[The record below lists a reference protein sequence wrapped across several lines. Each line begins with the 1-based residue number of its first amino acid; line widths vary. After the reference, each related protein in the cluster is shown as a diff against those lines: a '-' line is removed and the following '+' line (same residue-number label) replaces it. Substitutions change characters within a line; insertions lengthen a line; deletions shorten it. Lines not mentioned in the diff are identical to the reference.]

1 MLGLI
6 SDPHELQSVI
16 VRETSGEVW
25 VDDVQQSIKNAVLAG
40 PILPPDPG
48 PPVDPPS
55 YPAPQMDAN
64 DRMKVTLLSGF
75 LGAGKTTLLKR
86 ILTQNNI
93 GQNLKMAVIVNGEPV
108 SPQGTTQHLPLGRQH
123 SDW

>member
-1 MLGLI
+1 
-6 SDPHELQSVI
+6 
-16 VRETSGEVW
+16 
-25 VDDVQQSIKNAVLAG
+25 
-40 PILPPDPG
+40 
-48 PPVDPPS
+48 
-55 YPAPQMDAN
+55 MDAN

-108 SPQGTTQHLPLGRQH
+108 SRAQETTQHLPLGRQH
-123 SDW
+123 SD

>member
-40 PILPPDPG
+40 QILPPEPG
-48 PPVDPPS
+48 PPLDPPS

-64 DRMKVTLLSGF
+64 DRMKVTRFPASVL
-75 LGAGKTTLLKR
+75 AKPIVKR

-93 GQNLKMAVIVNGEPV
+93 GKI
-108 SPQGTTQHLPLGRQH
+108 
-123 SDW
+123 